1 MIICGTAEGMS
12 DVSDSE
18 VLVMFVIAGGE
29 GTARNNSESHKI
41 KSECWKIMSRT
52 KSEIYD

>member
-1 MIICGTAEGMS
+1 
-12 DVSDSE
+12 VSDSE
-18 VLVMFVIAGGE
+18 VLVIFVTADGE

-41 KSECWKIMSRT
+41 KSEGWKRMART